1 MSPQLSIYDS
11 ASTTYISSAKLKPYL
26 ELRHYLSLTWL
37 AYPILSLL
45 FVAFRLQISLG
56 SAQDSIA
63 SAKDNLIA
71 SCKAAE
77 RAATSAASMPRFM
90 ALATNEGF
98 ADTVNGSL
106 NAARAALVLSLT
118 VMEAI
123 INFIVDLYRSTFLC
137 FLELV
142 IRGGLAIIIGAV
154 KEFGDLIQSV
164 ANGLASSIQNDIN
177 SANNV
182 IRGAID
188 AINKVN
194 PFSDI
199 TAPSIPVPNLDAL
212 TNFTFPTTLEDSLTK
227 LNSTLPTF
235 NDIKEKLE
243 QIIDT
248 PFELLKKDIN
258 DTFAGMSFDRSVL
271 PVPQQNTVSFCN
283 DLDTS
288 VIDDLGRDLIK
299 TAKIGVIVII
309 ILALILVGLNCL
321 LEWYKWRCQMNHL
334 EYTRQA
340 WTTDRTISSKV
351 VAGTPQ
357 VTLTNHNLLMLQANG
372 SHPLITRIVN
382 QLSNRLRLSSQTQ
395 IRTSWFLNYIFHTPA
410 LACFLIGF
418 FGLLSVQIQLA
429 ALGPL
434 QAKFADRETQAVADF
449 SQTIFTS
456 INSSMHNQSA
466 TYANDVNG
474 RVDTMQNNLNNGL
487 FGWVNG
493 TTTAINS
500 TINEV
505 YDDIQNAVNTVFNGT
520 ILQQPASEF
529 IRCLIGSKVDAIEN
543 ALTFLHDNLKVD
555 IPRMNQSVLVLSQDH
570 VNEATQ
576 PIAAAAV
583 GSGEGDDGG
592 VVGKLVNSYA
602 NSLKKERIMFLVF
615 MGLWGFVCLMGI
627 VFLLWDAYGTAWNER
642 RKRRKWEKEQRGG
655 IVPYP
660 IYSNAY
666 ADSGEKEKGDDGL
679 RPLTPL
685 EDNNPTEVNKS
696 WDNFFGS
703 FKKPSPPQ
711 ERERTRTISGP
722 MKLKAFGK
730 GTREPALVPD
740 DNESERTLP
749 FSEPEE
755 KKTGWVSRF
764 TGLLTK
770 KEREPERTTDA
781 PTYFTPVEERSRSRW
796 SSSPVQTPVSPRSR
810 IAPWITVLSPT
821 RKSFSSSIPQDVN
834 SEYESSQVR
843 VPATTNSN
851 SLAPPLHH
859 GFGFKLAPAPPKH
872 PKRTNISQPSLASQ
886 PQPEPQLQPSVTP
899 VTRLLSSH
907 PARRSSMV
915 NPFQTPFDDEHR
927 VKIEQAPQRKSIP
940 TNPFLGGKAI

>member
-1 MSPQLSIYDS
+1 MSPQSPSYDS
-11 ASTTYISSAKLKPYL
+11 TSTTYISSAKLKPYL
-26 ELRHYLSLTWL
+26 ELPHYLSLAWL

-45 FVAFRLQISLG
+45 FVAFRLQISLA

-63 SAKDNLIA
+63 NAKDNLIS

-90 ALATNEGF
+90 ALATNERF

-154 KEFGDLIQSV
+154 KEFGDLIQNV
-164 ANGLASSIQNDIN
+164 ANGLASSIQNDIS

-188 AINKVN
+188 SINNVN

-199 TAPSIPVPNLDAL
+199 TPPQIPVPNLDAL
-212 TNFTFPTTLEDSLTK
+212 TNFKFPTTLQDSLTN

-235 NDIKEKLE
+235 DDIKQKLE

-271 PVPQQNTVSFCN
+271 PVPEQNTVSFCN

-288 VIDDLGRDLIK
+288 VVDDLGRDLIK

-309 ILALILVGLNCL
+309 ILALVLIGLNCL

-340 WTTDRTISSKV
+340 WMTDRTISSKV
-351 VAGTPQ
+351 GAGTPQ
-357 VTLTNHNLLMLQANG
+357 ITLSNHNLLMLQANG
-372 SHPLITRIVN
+372 SHPLITRIIN

-395 IRTSWFLNYIFHTPA
+395 IHASWFLNYIFHAPA

-434 QAKFADRETQAVADF
+434 QAKFAEKETQAVADF

-456 INSSMHNQSA
+456 INNSMHNQSA

-474 RVDTMQNNLNNGL
+474 RVDTMQSNLNNGL

-493 TTTAINS
+493 TTTAINT

-520 ILQQPASEF
+520 ILQQPAQEF

-555 IPRMNQSVLVLSQDH
+555 IPRMNQSALVLSEDH

-583 GSGEGDDGG
+583 GSGGDGSDGG
-592 VVGKLVNSYA
+592 GIVGRLVNAYA
-602 NSLKKERIMFLVF
+602 ESLKKERVMFLIF
-615 MGLWGFVCLMGI
+615 IGLWGFVCLMG
-627 VFLLWDAYGTAWNER
+627 VGFLLWDAYGAVWNEK
-642 RKRRKWEKEQRGG
+642 RKRRNWEREQRGEV
-655 IVPYP
+655 VPYP
-660 IYSNAY
+660 IYGTGY
-666 ADSGEKEKGDDGL
+666 TDGGEREKGDGL

-685 EDNNPTEVNKS
+685 EESDKDVSNKS
-696 WDNFFGS
+696 WDNFFGG
-703 FKKPSPPQ
+703 FKKPFQ
-711 ERERTRTISGP
+711 EGERTRTISGP
-722 MKLKAFGK
+722 MKLKAFVK
-730 GTREPALVPD
+730 DTKEVPD
-740 DNESERTLP
+740 DKQLEPLP
-749 FSEPEE
+749 FPEPET
-755 KKTGWVSRF
+755 KNSRWFSRF
-764 TGLLTK
+764 TGQFGK
-770 KEREPERTTDA
+770 KQKEPEHV
-781 PTYFTPVEERSRSRW
+781 PSNFTSANERSQSRW
-796 SSSPVQTPVSPRSR
+796 SASPIPSPTTPRAR
-810 IAPWITVLSPT
+810 IAPWVTVLSPT
-821 RKSFSSSIPQDVN
+821 RKSSSATPPPIPQDVN
-834 SEYESSQVR
+834 SVYESSQVR
-843 VPATTNSN
+843 VPATTSN

-872 PKRTNISQPSLASQ
+872 PNLSKPA
-886 PQPEPQLQPSVTP
+886 PEPELSVTP
-899 VTRLLSSH
+899 VTQLLSSR
-907 PARRSSMV
+907 PAWRSSMM
-915 NPFQTPFDDEHR
+915 NPFQTPFDDEHQ